1 MCLNF
6 QKLLLEAFLEK
17 HSVFKQTILI
27 LVKYADMKVKRI
39 KFILLV
45 PQLSICNLRSLFGVE
60 QAYFSLFETKYLR
73 VDQVKFVE
81 DSF

>member
-1 MCLNF
+1 MFKFSKTALRSVFGKN
-6 QKLLLEAFLEK
+6 
-17 HSVFKQTILI
+17 SVFKQTILI

-60 QAYFSLFETKYLR
+60 QAFVSIFETKYSR

-81 DSF
+81 ASL